1 MLHDIPPPGSDRSDG
16 PLRNRRG
23 YRALHTV
30 SEVEEEQYANNEAQ
44 PSTEPE
50 DAEEEREEQLE
61 EREAIRKD
69 GWTALGQSF
78 FASAS
83 MTVCSIFLYLDATMS

>member
-30 SEVEEEQYANNEAQ
+30 SEVEEQYANNEAQ

-50 DAEEEREEQLE
+50 DAEEEREEQLG